1 MRRTQKEQ
9 VTELL
14 NTLSQAHD
22 ELKYNIESKHID
34 SAANLLV
41 DCQQCA
47 ITLGEIIEQSE
58 GEGFV
63 TVSYLEEYCEIVYQI
78 YEKLSLG
85 QDITA
90 AKAYKLLNQSLI
102 KINNS
107 VTHDI
112 MVRKEAV
119 FLPYKASMWDSLE
132 SIWKKLD
139 EDSGWDTYV
148 VPIPYYDKNPD
159 GSFKQMHY
167 EGGEYPD
174 YVPVVDYRKFNLQAR
189 HPDTIY
195 IHNPY
200 DDCNFVTSVEPA
212 FYSKVIKNYTDELVY
227 VPYFVLGDIDP
238 ENDAALEG
246 MAHFVMVPG
255 VINAN
260 KVIVQS
266 ENMRQAY
273 IKIMT
278 NQTGDNTREYW
289 EKKIDGSGSP
299 KFDRVKRIKADEVTI
314 PEEWKQYI
322 YSSDG
327 TKKKVIMY
335 NTSVNALLKH
345 SDEYIEKMRHVFGVF
360 RQYSDKVALLWR
372 PHPLIKAT
380 ISSMRPQLWIEY
392 DELVNEYLNEQWGIY
407 DDSADLDRAI
417 AISDAYYGDGSSLV
431 QLCQSVGMP
440 VMIQN
445 VDCR

>member
-9 VTELL
+9 VIELL
-14 NTLSQAHD
+14 NTLSQAH
-22 ELKYNIESKHID
+22 EEVKKNIEINDID
-34 SAANLLV
+34 SSANLLI

-47 ITLGEIIEQSE
+47 ITLGGIIEQSE

-112 MVRKEAV
+112 IVRKEAV

-167 EGGEYPD
+167 EGNEYPD

-238 ENDAALEG
+238 ENDAALEE
-246 MAHFVMVPG
+246 MAHFV
-255 VINAN
+255 
-260 KVIVQS
+260 KF
-266 ENMRQAY
+266 R
-273 IKIMT
+273 
-278 NQTGDNTREYW
+278 
-289 EKKIDGSGSP
+289 KK
-299 KFDRVKRIKADEVTI
+299 
-314 PEEWKQYI
+314 
-322 YSSDG
+322 
-327 TKKKVIMY
+327 
-335 NTSVNALLKH
+335 
-345 SDEYIEKMRHVFGVF
+345 
-360 RQYSDKVALLWR
+360 
-372 PHPLIKAT
+372 
-380 ISSMRPQLWIEY
+380 
-392 DELVNEYLNEQWGIY
+392 
-407 DDSADLDRAI
+407 
-417 AISDAYYGDGSSLV
+417 
-431 QLCQSVGMP
+431 
-440 VMIQN
+440 
-445 VDCR
+445 